1 MKNLSNK
8 QVTVSVDIDSINRD
22 AITLIDKLRISVVRL
37 LSEIEEAEIN
47 ISYMHAYKPLVKI
60 LDECD
65 AYDKNLEAIGIYK
78 YEEFNGN

>member
-8 QVTVSVDIDSINRD
+8 QVTLTVDINSINTD
-22 AITLIDKLRISVVRL
+22 AITLIDKLRINVVRL

-60 LDECD
+60 LDDCD

-78 YEEFNGN
+78 YGEFNGK

>member
-8 QVTVSVDIDSINRD
+8 QVTLTVDINSINTD
-22 AITLIDKLRISVVRL
+22 AITLIDKLRITVVRL

-47 ISYMHAYKPLVKI
+47 ISYMHAYKPLIKI

-78 YEEFNGN
+78 YGE